1 MRRHL
6 SEQAQSTQ
14 VNRWHNHDRNG
25 AWLTQSL
32 QYAHAGSAA
41 AVYCTLKRREPLL
54 IKLSTLALPF
64 PFCSSLCQPLRR
76 KDEREPGLS
85 WWHSARLAW
94 GVLPLQQRRHCPPY
108 PQAHMHLAMA
118 LGDIALGGLPPSQIS
133 HRTIVTQINTL
144 PRVVRS
150 SLRHWIRR
158 YLSPNRP
165 SIAFSNSRAVA
176 PVLAGTLMVRPPP
189 LTFV

>member
-1 MRRHL
+1 MLDRQPLYTVHL
-6 SEQAQSTQ
+6 K
-14 VNRWHNHDRNG
+14 G
-25 AWLTQSL
+25 ASLTDKAFNTS
-32 QYAHAGSAA
+32 
-41 AVYCTLKRREPLL
+41 V
-54 IKLSTLALPF
+54 ALPF
-64 PFCSSLCQPLRR
+64 LFIALPTLAPQRRARTRPQLVAFCTSRWR
-76 KDEREPGLS
+76 
-85 WWHSARLAW
+85 
-94 GVLPLQQRRHCPPY
+94 VLPLQQRRHCPPY
-108 PQAHMHLAMA
+108 PQAHMHLAIA

-133 HRTIVTQINTL
+133 HRTIVTQINTR

-165 SIAFSNSRAVA
+165 SIALSNSRAVA